1 MKILTLT
8 AIIALPLLALGQ
20 TTEPQQSQEQTKET
34 QTTAPAK
41 GKKMRPEQA
50 QPGKPQAKPETGTSV
65 RGQTNVKGR
74 TQEMNRNEPGAR
86 SSTSTSTGTSQTNVG
101 ATSQTTT
108 VNKQEFRSRHSEV
121 FSLGRHP
128 KEFFVQRFGDRH
140 FRLIGNSYFVFVDS
154 CWVAVDVDGFVYTER
169 VICPGDP
176 DFIEVVD

>member
-20 TTEPQQSQEQTKET
+20 ATEPQQSQEQTKDT

-41 GKKMRPEQA
+41 QKKMRPEQA
-50 QPGKPQAKPETGTSV
+50 QPGKPEAKPETNTSV

-74 TQEMNRNEPGAR
+74 TQEMNRSEPGVNRNEAGVR
-86 SSTSTSTGTSQTNVG
+86 SSTNESNMKG
-101 ATSQTTT
+101 TSQTTT

-128 KEFFVQRFGDRH
+128 KEFFVQRFGASH
-140 FRLIGNSYFVFVDS
+140 VRLIGNAYFVFVDG

-169 VICPGDP
+169 VICAGDP
-176 DFIEVVD
+176 DFVEVE